1 MSTAAQRG
9 PVDMHVH
16 LVGNGRRGNGN
27 WMRLNLVRNFMGE
40 VMLRGIGLRANV
52 TDDDFD
58 DRYAAYVAALVDASS
73 LTHAVIL
80 AHEEVYAEDGRK
92 LNFGSFHVANDW
104 VFEISKR
111 YPQLL
116 PAVSIHPARPDA
128 MQELERCLEK
138 GAVMLKL
145 LPTSQN
151 VDCSRTKYR
160 DFFKLMAAAKLPFLA
175 HTGGEYTVPVYDKK
189 LFSPQRLRFP
199 LECGVT
205 VIAAHYATRSG
216 PAWLERN
223 ELPGFL
229 QMLNEYPHLY
239 GDISALNTPN
249 RSHGLR
255 VCLRPEMQDRVV
267 HGSDFPVS
275 ASGRWAKLRKLI
287 TAAEAE
293 AAAQEINLL
302 ERDYFLKMA
311 MGFSDDIFTRI
322 WSLLRL

>member
-1 MSTAAQRG
+1 MIAPDQQG

-27 WMRLNLVRNFMGE
+27 WMRLNFARNFTGR

-52 TDDDFD
+52 ADDDFD
-58 DRYAAYVAALVDASS
+58 DRYAAYVAALVDGSS

-80 AHEEVYAEDGRK
+80 AHEEVYTEDGRK
-92 LNFGSFHVANDW
+92 LNFGTFHVSNDW

-116 PAVSIHPARPDA
+116 PAVSIHPARHDA

-160 DFFKLMAAAKLPFLA
+160 DFFKLMADAKLPFLA

-216 PAWLERN
+216 PSLLERN
-223 ELPGFL
+223 EMPGFL
-229 QMLNEYPHLY
+229 KMLHEYPHLY
-239 GDISALNTPN
+239 GDVSALNTPN

-255 VCLRPEMQDRVV
+255 ICLRPEIQERVI

-275 ASGRWAKLRKLI
+275 VSGRWAKLRKLI
-287 TAAEAE
+287 TAEE
-293 AAAQEINLL
+293 AAAAAMEINLL
-302 ERDYFLKMA
+302 ERDYFLKKS

-322 WSLLRL
+322 WDLLRL